1 MSYILKEKFRMTTRY
16 IYMVEYD
23 QKKGEDYE
31 VITRVSYFRWDSE
44 EQQFVKRNWDTS
56 HFAKA
61 LYNQEFRCYAG
72 KETSDRLVDVVEV
85 EAYRQDD
92 GEYWIRS
99 KANDTTDDNLE
110 FLTYAKL
117 KGFAKKA

>member
-1 MSYILKEKFRMTTRY
+1 MSYILKENFKTTTRY
-16 IYMVEYD
+16 IYLVEYD
-23 QKKGEDYE
+23 QKESEDYE
-31 VITRVSYFRWDSE
+31 VITRVHYFRWDSE
-44 EQQFVKRNWDTS
+44 EQQFIRKYWDTA

-61 LYNQEFRCYAG
+61 LYNEEFRCYAG
-72 KETSDRLVDVVEV
+72 KEKDDRLVDVVEV